1 MTKTALLLSLPILIL
16 LTEPAAAAEA
26 RTCAAR
32 SGPGTVALL
41 ELYTSEGCSSCPP
54 AERWLNSL
62 MGPKRGTR
70 ATDGPLASSL
80 APGGLAPSRVV
91 PLALHVDY
99 WNHLGWRDPF
109 AQKRFTE
116 RQVSYKT
123 RAGASGV
130 YTPQMFV
137 NGREY
142 LGWYRRE
149 DLARALESVNRQAE
163 RASIRVHI
171 AKPDDRSIDV
181 KTDIVL
187 RDKNAHD
194 RMEAYLVLYENRL
207 ATRVSAG
214 ENRGE
219 HLQHDY
225 VVRWLEGPLALKP
238 DGRLTVAH
246 RFPTGAGWKPANLGV
261 AVFVQDRAN
270 GEVWQ
275 TLALANCR

>member
-1 MTKTALLLSLPILIL
+1 MKRTVILLGLPALIL
-16 LTEPAAAAEA
+16 LTEPAAAAGA
-26 RTCAAR
+26 RSCTAG

-62 MGPKRGTR
+62 
-70 ATDGPLASSL
+70 
-80 APGGLAPSRVV
+80 APGGLAPGRVV

-116 RQVSYKT
+116 RQVTYKT
-123 RAGASGV
+123 FAGARGV

-142 LGWYRRE
+142 LGWHRRE
-149 DLARALESVNRQAE
+149 DLVRALQPINRE
-163 RASIRVHI
+163 TGRAAIQLRLT
-171 AKPDDRSIDV
+171 KPDPGALDV
-181 KTDIVL
+181 TAGVTL
-187 RDKNAHD
+187 RDQ
-194 RMEAYLVLYENRL
+194 REPGRLGVYLALTENRL
-207 ATRVSAG
+207 ASRVTAG

-219 HLQHDY
+219 HLQHDH
-225 VVRWLEGPLALKP
+225 VVRVLEGPRPVNP
-238 DGRLTVAH
+238 DGRVTVRH
-246 RFPTGAGWKPANLGV
+246 RFAVAGGWKAENLGV
-261 AVFVQDRAN
+261 VVFVQDRAS
-270 GEVWQ
+270 GEVLQ

>member
-1 MTKTALLLSLPILIL
+1 MKKTTILLCLPALIL

-26 RTCAAR
+26 RPCTAR

-62 MGPKRGTR
+62 
-70 ATDGPLASSL
+70 
-80 APGGLAPSRVV
+80 APGGLAPGRVV

-109 AQKRFTE
+109 SQQRFTA
-116 RQVSYKT
+116 RQVAYKT
-123 RAGASGV
+123 RADARSV
-130 YTPQMFV
+130 YTPQMFF

-149 DLARALESVNRQAE
+149 DLARTLETVNRQAE

-171 AKPDDRSIDV
+171 AKPDHRSIDI
-181 KTDIVL
+181 KTDVVL
-187 RDKNAHD
+187 REKGAHD

-219 HLQHDY
+219 HLQHDH
-225 VVRWLEGPLALKP
+225 VVRHLQGPLALKP

-246 RFPTGAGWKPANLGV
+246 RFPIGAGWKPADLGV